1 MPPVVPG
8 TAHSYQLLQKK
19 LKKVELVMHKLVMQY
34 REDSSEY
41 RAYQRKQKSYMA
53 LLMKKSEY
61 KEQKLNDAL
70 DDLHAS
76 LHSSGNSIS
85 TFDSATSS
93 SNNNNN
99 NNNNDGSSFHSKE
112 DGSSSI
118 LSSSETSNLVV
129 VVDYKLVVRKHDKVE
144 RILQELRDDH
154 GANQAPQRKDYRK
167 YVTQQKQYL
176 EALGTT
182 EEWPAEQQR
191 RDRRRANKEAARI
204 AKAEAQAE
212 QDRDHDDYRQ
222 AVAAAREAQQ
232 EELERA
238 KAEALA
244 NLRKKRL
251 AMEEKEKAADMA
263 YEQARKAADML
274 ARKESGAMEEDLLK
288 IEEGYNTLLHAQED
302 LGLIKIGK

>member
-53 LLMKKSEY
+53 LLMK
-61 KEQKLNDAL
+61 LNDAL

-76 LHSSGNSIS
+76 LQSSGNSIS

-93 SNNNNN
+93 SNNNN

-167 YVTQQKQYL
+167 YVTKQKQYL